1 MKARLSKAY
10 RTGAQM
16 GSAGSNRWWRQAVVL
31 GTFTA
36 LIGTVLSGVPEATA
50 DTASTSSTAEV
61 AAAQKS
67 GEAPTEDLALAAAEG
82 SGEQIE
88 VTGLRQERR
97 EVFANPDGSFTAQ
110 EYTQPVRAMRGGK
123 WVPVDDTLVQG
134 EGGSLSPKA
143 STVELKFS
151 GGGSGPFARMSKA
164 GREYA
169 LSWPAGALPKPEV
182 EGDTA
187 NYREVLPG
195 VDLTVR
201 ASAEGFSH
209 FLVVKDAEAAKNT
222 DLNQVEL
229 GLSVKG
235 LTVQQE
241 TSGAFKAV
249 DQAVGGTVFE
259 SAQPAM
265 WDSAAPAQGVGPQAR
280 TVAKQKVALDAADGG
295 RSAPVGVAVAKG
307 RITLKPNLQLLRGEQ
322 TKYPVVIDPTP
333 STATRTAWTSVMSGM
348 PTEQDWKYSGSAGMG
363 KCPTDYNP
371 VSCNGVG
378 VRRLLFSFPLS
389 AYKGKQI
396 LGAQFSARVEHVY
409 WADARAEPVDLYRI
423 GGKNYTVTSS
433 SNYSNTKDDWSDYLA
448 TLDTKISPTT
458 CSSSANLNISNGEL
472 LTDTKEAAADSWS
485 TMSLGLKAKDESSFG
500 GWKRICG
507 NTYLKITYNNPP
519 KQVDYRLMTTS
530 PGGKCVWGSG
540 RRYTDELPELRAEAR
555 DPDQT
560 SNSTDQVKMQ
570 FKVDWT
576 DKNGT
581 AQSYTYD
588 TGYKAPNPGTVF
600 KYRVTQRPAD
610 KPQITQNSVIY
621 WSARAFDGDAWGPW
635 SYDGDGVQRCE
646 FIWDSTRP
654 KPSKIS
660 SPEYPEDEVWHHG
673 VGTAGNFTFT
683 PVDKDVREIRYTFDG
698 EATVVKA
705 TSGTT
710 PVKVTWTPTWAG
722 RHMVSVEAFDAAHN
736 SNIVPAQYE
745 FLVTDGKAAVG
756 QWNLADDSDSDTAHD
771 ETGRHP
777 AVVGSGV
784 TLGQTPGPGD
794 AADSAAHFDG
804 TSNAYLDSWGTL
816 MDTAD
821 SFTVSAWV
829 QPSALDK
836 NMAVISQDST
846 GEPGFVLGY
855 DATDKAWEF
864 STPDMDV
871 EEMSRWTATAA
882 GTVTAGKWT
891 QLTGVFDA
899 HAAGG
904 PQLRIYVDG
913 HEAGTAARYTTW
925 SSRRS
930 LQIGRVLAKS
940 GYTDNFQGN
949 MAEVRVFDRV
959 LPAAQVA
966 ELGAIK
972 PQRLGYWPLE
982 QAADGSSV
990 NVQSGGQPL
999 TLQGGAKIY
1008 RPADPL
1014 FDEAAL
1020 VDEGDLQLD
1029 GDGDWAATASPVV
1042 SAADSYTVAV
1052 RAQLT
1057 TLDSTQ
1063 SQTVLS
1069 LPGKNADRVTVRY
1082 QAATEQWELAVTDA
1096 DSTTAK
1102 VTTVTDDQSLPSND
1116 GSGQHLA
1123 VVFDSFTH
1131 QVRLYVEGQ
1140 LTATAVGVDN
1150 TTWASSGGL
1159 QVGRSAQGG
1168 GREYFAG
1175 ALDEVR
1181 VYSGAVDPIGITRM
1195 RQLTGDPDL

>member
-1 MKARLSKAY
+1 MD
-10 RTGAQM
+10 
-16 GSAGSNRWWRQAVVL
+16 SAGNRRWRQAVVL

-36 LIGTVLSGVPEATA
+36 LVVAGLGVMPGTATDMA
-50 DTASTSSTAEV
+50 PASSTGTV

-67 GEAPTEDLALAAAEG
+67 GEAPTEDLARAAAEG

-110 EYTQPVRAMRGGK
+110 EYTQPIRAVRGGK

-134 EGGSLSPKA
+134 ADGSLSPKA

-151 GGGSGPFARMSKA
+151 GGGSEPFARLSKA

-169 LSWPAGALPKPEV
+169 LSWPVGDLPKPVV
-182 EGDTA
+182 EGGTA

-209 FLVVKDAEAAKNT
+209 YLVVKDAEAAENP

-229 GLSVKG
+229 GLSLKG

-241 TSGAFKAV
+241 VDGALKAV
-249 DQAVGGTVFE
+249 DAAVGGTVFE
-259 SAQPAM
+259 SAQPTM
-265 WDSAAPAQGVGPQAR
+265 WDSAVPQQGAVPQAR
-280 TVAKQKVALDAADGG
+280 AAIKQEVALDAADGG

-307 RITLKPNLQLLRGEQ
+307 RITLKPDLQLLRGKQ

-348 PTEQDWKYSGSAGMG
+348 PTERDWKYSGSAGMG
-363 KCPTDYNP
+363 KCPTDFNP

-378 VRRLLFSFPLS
+378 VRRLLFTFPLS

-423 GGKNYTVTSS
+423 GGKDYTVTSS

-448 TLDTKISPTT
+448 TSDTKISPTT

-472 LTDTKEAAADSWS
+472 LTETKAAAAGSWS
-485 TMSLGLKAKDESSFG
+485 KMSLGLKAKDETSFG

-519 KQVDYRLMTTS
+519 KQVDTRLMTMS

-540 RRYTDELPELRAEAR
+540 RRYTDELPELRTEAR

-560 SNSTDQVKMQ
+560 SKSTDQVKMQ

-576 DKNGT
+576 DKNGKE
-581 AQSYTYD
+581 QSYTYD
-588 TGYKAPNPGTVF
+588 TGYKAPNAGTVF
-600 KYRVTQRPAD
+600 KYRVTQRPASQ
-610 KPQITQNSVIY
+610 PQITQNSVIY

-635 SYDGDGVQRCE
+635 SSEGAAQRCE
-646 FIWDSTRP
+646 FMWDSTRP

-660 SPEYPEDEVWHHG
+660 SPEYPSDEAWHHG
-673 VGTAGNFTFT
+673 VGTDGNFTIT
-683 PVDKDVREIRYTFDG
+683 PADKDVREIRYTFDG
-698 EATVVKA
+698 EAAVVKA

-710 PVKVTWTPTWAG
+710 PVKVNWTPTWAG
-722 RHMVSVEAFDAAHN
+722 RHWVTVEAFDAAHN
-736 SNIVPAQYE
+736 SNIIPAQYE

-756 QWNLADDSDSDTAHD
+756 QWNLADDGDSDTAHD

-784 TLGQTPGPGD
+784 SLGQTSGPGGS
-794 AADSAAHFDG
+794 ADSAAHFDG
-804 TSNAYLDSWGTL
+804 TANAYLDSSGNL

-829 QPSALDK
+829 QPTALNR
-836 NMAVISQDST
+836 NMAVASQDST

-871 EEMSRWTATAA
+871 EAMSRWTAKAS
-882 GTVTAGKWT
+882 GTVTTGKWT

-899 HAAGG
+899 HATGG
-904 PQLRIYVDG
+904 PRLRIYVDG
-913 HEAGTAARYTTW
+913 REAGTAARFTPW
-925 SSRRS
+925 SSRRN

-940 GYTDNFQGN
+940 GYIDNFQGN

-966 ELGAIK
+966 ELGTIK

-982 QAADGSSV
+982 QATNASSA
-990 NVQSGGQPL
+990 NVQPGGQPL
-999 TLQGGAKIY
+999 TLRGDAKIY

-1014 FDEAAL
+1014 FDEAPL
-1020 VDEGDLQLD
+1020 VDGGDLQLD
-1029 GDGDWAATASPVV
+1029 GEGDWAATASPVV

-1057 TLDSTQ
+1057 TLDSAE

-1069 LPGKNADRVTVRY
+1069 LPGKNTDRVAVRY

-1096 DSTTAK
+1096 DSATAK
-1102 VTTVTDDQSLPSND
+1102 VTTVTDDQTSPSND

-1140 LTATAVGVDN
+1140 LTATAVGDDS
-1150 TTWASSGGL
+1150 TTWPSSGGL
-1159 QVGRSAQGG
+1159 QVGRSAKGG
-1168 GREYFAG
+1168 GSDYFAG